1 VSNEEKREE
10 IFDRARKKF
19 GFVPNVIKELALSPV
34 VAEAYMTGVA
44 AQRRA
49 VSTARPLTL
58 RWERWQAW
66 RRAR

>member
-1 VSNEEKREE
+1 MSNEEKREE

-44 AQRRA
+44 A
-49 VSTARPLTL
+49 
-58 RWERWQAW
+58 
-66 RRAR
+66 